1 MERRARISVR
11 GVVQGVGFRP
21 FVYRLAHERTL
32 TGWVCNT
39 SGGVEIEVEGDED
52 ALSDLLAALRREA
65 PPRARVETIEA
76 SYYPVEGDTNFVIR
90 KSRNQEGV
98 RQLISPDIATC
109 ADCKREIFSSQNR
122 RFSYPFTN
130 CTNCG
135 PRFTII
141 KDIPY
146 DRAETTMDEFV
157 MCPQCQSEYD
167 DPLDR
172 RFHAQPNACPA
183 CGPTLEL
190 VDRHGLSINC
200 DDPLATVSHL
210 LREGNVIAVKGL
222 GGFHLVCDATD
233 AAAVA
238 LLRERK
244 RRPAKPL
251 AVMIE
256 TMQAIEEHC
265 AIITEERE
273 LLASPEAPIV
283 LLRWKTE
290 RSEIAPV
297 VAPKQK
303 FLGVMLPYTPL
314 HHLLLRKAGL
324 PLVMTSGNL
333 SGEPLVK
340 GNEEAVNRLRGIAD
354 FFLLHD
360 RAIHTRC
367 DDSVCLVEGVPQV
380 LRRARGYAPDP
391 IHLPFESRPILACG
405 AELKNTVCLTQEEH
419 AFLSQHI
426 GDMGDEATLE
436 HFYDTIGLYEH
447 LFRIEPESIACDM
460 HPEYVATKAAHRL
473 AAERGLQCIEV
484 QHHHAH
490 IASCL
495 IDNGIE
501 GQVIG
506 VAFDGTGYG
515 TDGAIWGGEFLVA
528 DCRTFERA
536 AHLEYIPIPGGEA
549 AIKRPYRMALSYL
562 YTLLGEDISLE
573 GLPVGEVDPVER
585 DVIAQQVRGGINAP
599 LTSSAGRLFDAVSA
613 LLGVRGEIDYDA
625 QATIELEMLAWEET
639 EDTESYPFS
648 IAEEESVR
656 VVRLADTI
664 SAITHDVRKGLSA
677 ATISQR
683 FHRTIAGVIASM
695 CTVIAEERRIDR
707 VLLSGG
713 VFQNRLLLRL
723 TTAAIK
729 REGLRVFTHRRVPGN
744 DGGIALG
751 QAVVAHFAA
760 DMLSHRRRPV
770 STNEPLDSG
779 MRRNDDIRSKLRGTQ
794 PAETK

>member
-1 MERRARISVR
+1 MKRRARISVR

-21 FVYRLAHERTL
+21 FVYRLAHERNL

-52 ALSDLLAALRREA
+52 ALSDLLAALRRES
-65 PPRARVETIEA
+65 PPRSRVEAVEA
-76 SYYPVEGDTNFVIR
+76 SYHPVEGDTNFVIR

-109 ADCKREIFSSQNR
+109 EDCKREILSSQNR
-122 RFSYPFTN
+122 RFAYPFTN

-141 KDIPY
+141 EDIPY
-146 DRAETTMDEFV
+146 DRAKTTMDEFA

-172 RFHAQPNACPA
+172 RFHAQPNACSA

-190 VDRHGLSINC
+190 VDRHGASVPC
-200 DDPLATVSHL
+200 ADPLETVGRL
-210 LREGNVIAVKGL
+210 LMEGNVIAVKGL

-251 AVMIE
+251 AVMIATIQE
-256 TMQAIEEHC
+256 IEEHC
-265 AIITEERE
+265 AISTEERA

-283 LLRWKTE
+283 LLRWKKV
-290 RSEIAPV
+290 RSGIAPV

-314 HHLLLRKAGL
+314 HHLLLRKTGL

-340 GNEEAVNRLRGIAD
+340 GNEEAVAKLNGIAD

-367 DDSVCLVEGVPQV
+367 DDSVCLVEGLPQV
-380 LRRARGYAPDP
+380 LRRARGYAPNP

-405 AELKNTVCLTQEEH
+405 AELKNTVCLTQEKH

-436 HFYDTIGLYEH
+436 HFYDTIRLYEH
-447 LFRIEPESIACDM
+447 LFRIEPEIIACDM

-490 IASCL
+490 IVSCL

-506 VAFDGTGYG
+506 VVFDGTGYG

-536 AHLEYIPIPGGEA
+536 AHLEYVPMPGGEA

-573 GLPVGEVDPVER
+573 GLPIGEVDPVER
-585 DVIAQQVRGGINAP
+585 DVIAQQVQGRINAP
-599 LTSSAGRLFDAVSA
+599 LTSSAGRFFDAVSA
-613 LLGVRGEIDYDA
+613 LLGVREEVDYDA
-625 QATIELEMLAWEET
+625 QAAIELEMLAWEET
-639 EDTESYPFS
+639 EDAESYPFS
-648 IAEEESVR
+648 IDEEGPVR

-664 SAITHDVRKGLSA
+664 SAITHDVRKSVSP
-677 ATISQR
+677 ATIAYG
-683 FHRTIAGVIASM
+683 FHRMIAALIASM

-751 QAVVAHFAA
+751 QAVVAHFA
-760 DMLSHRRRPV
+760 S
-770 STNEPLDSG
+770 E
-779 MRRNDDIRSKLRGTQ
+779 Q
-794 PAETK
+794 